1 MFGGSPR
8 TALASPLLKAGWNEP
23 PTQPET
29 AMSSPAVLLDEP
41 IEPSAPPAPAPSTA
55 RPAPT
60 LQEIYDLYGGQVF
73 RRARMLLR
81 DPDRARD
88 ATQEVFLRA
97 VQDPGGVRAHPLP
110 WLFRVTRNLCLN
122 NLRDNRRR
130 VQLLAGRSPDFRI
143 DDRADAR
150 VVVSEVLARV
160 PADLQEIAI
169 YYYLDDLSHEDIAAI
184 VGVSRRTI
192 GNRLA
197 AFQALVAELLVNEGN
212 A

>member
-1 MFGGSPR
+1 
-8 TALASPLLKAGWNEP
+8 
-23 PTQPET
+23 
-29 AMSSPAVLLDEP
+29 MSSPAVLLDEP
-41 IEPSAPPAPAPSTA
+41 SLAPASPPAPAA
-55 RPAPT
+55 RPGPT
-60 LQEIYDLYGGQVF
+60 LKEIYDLYGAQVF
-73 RRARMLLR
+73 RRARTLLR
-81 DPDRARD
+81 DPERARD

-130 VQLLAGRSPDFRI
+130 VQLLAERNPDVGG

-150 VVVSEVLARV
+150 VVVSELLARV
-160 PADLQEIAI
+160 PAELQEIAI
-169 YYYLDDLSHEDIAAI
+169 YYYLDDLSHDAIAAI

-197 AFQALVAELLVNEGN
+197 AFQSLADELLVKEGS